1 MPRDEDGDDNIQ
13 VGEYYMIS
21 DEKMAVKVTEISDY
35 VYVTVVAANKALKDL
50 IGQSAYYPID
60 MFEQSVNFSFPRE
73 DVEYYQKKFD
83 SE

>member
-1 MPRDEDGDDNIQ
+1 
-13 VGEYYMIS
+13 MIS

-35 VYVTVVAANKALKDL
+35 VYVTVVAANKDLKNW
-50 IGQSAYYPID
+50 IGQSAYFPID